1 MKIYDKTTQTYKEL
15 VLKPGGD
22 TLPIGSIVAFSGEN
36 IPNGWLLCDGSVVSR
51 TTYSELFNAIGLN
64 YVEDGVE
71 WLDEERFP
79 LPNAKGKTIVGKDS
93 TDTDFSKLGKT
104 VGEKTHTLTVSEMP
118 KHNHTGGILT
128 TNTIAGNARYYF
140 QQLGATNDENFSNSL
155 KIGEAGGGQAHNNLQ
170 PSLTLNFIIKAKN
183 TVAIK
188 GDVIQETGTASE
200 TNVYSSVAIDNKIQA
215 LKSKNI
221 IVVGYS
227 RHTQSL
233 TSWTNTLITD
243 ASVKTQIGNKLTFS
257 NNKVIIGEGVS
268 HIRIS
273 AKSSF
278 KKTVTGDCS
287 INVKKN
293 DESITILDT
302 YENVPSNSWHNT
314 AISPS
319 IIEVSQGDEISL
331 NITLGNSGD
340 VEFLAASYITI
351 EEV

>member
-22 TLPIGSIVAFSGEN
+22 TLPIGSIVAFASDT

-104 VGEKTHTLTVSEMP
+104 IGEKTHTLTVSEMP
-118 KHNHTGGILT
+118 SHNHLRDIENKIVNKGSGG
-128 TNTIAGNARYYF
+128 AW
-140 QQLGATNDENFSNSL
+140 SPSL
-155 KIGEAGGGQAHNNLQ
+155 KGTGNMTGEDNSTRNTGGGQAHNNLQ

>member
-22 TLPIGSIVAFSGEN
+22 TLPIGSIVAFASDT
-36 IPNGWLLCDGSVVSR
+36 IPSGWLLCDGRAVSR
-51 TTYSELFNAIGLN
+51 TTYSELFNVIGLS
-64 YVEDGVE
+64 YVEDGYE

-79 LPNAKGKTIVGKDS
+79 LPNPKGRTLVGKDS
-93 TDTDFSKLGKT
+93 TDTDFNTLGKT
-104 VGEKTHTLTVSEMP
+104 SGEKTHTLTVDEMP
-118 KHNHTGGILT
+118 SHKHSMNFGDSAGGDGSGFVYSST
-128 TNTIAGNARYYF
+128 SGNNNVF
-140 QQLGATNDENFSNSL
+140 MLET
-155 KIGEAGGGQAHNNLQ
+155 GGGQAHNNLQ

>member
-1 MKIYDKTTQTYKEL
+1 M
-15 VLKPGGD
+15 
-22 TLPIGSIVAFSGEN
+22 
-36 IPNGWLLCDGSVVSR
+36 
-51 TTYSELFNAIGLN
+51 
-64 YVEDGVE
+64 
-71 WLDEERFP
+71 
-79 LPNAKGKTIVGKDS
+79 
-93 TDTDFSKLGKT
+93 
-104 VGEKTHTLTVSEMP
+104 
-118 KHNHTGGILT
+118 
-128 TNTIAGNARYYF
+128 
-140 QQLGATNDENFSNSL
+140 
-155 KIGEAGGGQAHNNLQ
+155 Q